1 MNTEDET
8 TEVVLDDQAKKPEE
22 SNDDELK
29 VEVSDEKAPAKAAEP
44 EETKAVDPETGINE
58 LKKRLEIEKLARQE
72 AERRAHEASQK
83 AQRANSET
91 KDANYQLVVNAIETV
106 KGRSDALKKSY
117 ADAMNVG
124 DFEKAASIQE
134 ALAVNANQLAE
145 LKRGEK
151 NMKEQMEAAEK
162 QAEVRPVE
170 PPKGEIV
177 DQLAAAVSPRSAAWL
192 KSNRDNIKTERDVRK
207 MFRAHE
213 DAIDDGIEPD
223 TDDYFSFIEQRM
235 GLRTKEPVQEESP
248 MSQASAPA
256 PKKAPSPPSAPV
268 SRGGQRPNVVRLT
281 RDQVEMAKMMGMT
294 EAEYAKNMVALQRE
308 GKIGN

>member
-1 MNTEDET
+1 MTDNEDMTDVILDSQTE
-8 TEVVLDDQAKKPEE
+8 KSEE
-22 SNDDELK
+22 SKDDELK
-29 VEVSDEKAPAKAAEP
+29 VEVSDEKSAIAADNS
-44 EETKAVDPETGINE
+44 EETKTVDPETGINE
-58 LKKRLEIEKLARQE
+58 LKKRLEIEKMARQE
-72 AERRAHEASQK
+72 AERRAHQAAKYAE
-83 AQRANSET
+83 RANSET

-124 DFEKAASIQE
+124 DFEKAATIQE

-151 NMKEQMEAAEK
+151 TMKEQMEAAEK
-162 QAEVRPVE
+162 QPSIQPVE
-170 PPKGEIV
+170 PPKREIV

-192 KSNRDNIKTERDVRK
+192 KSQRDNIKSERDVRK

-213 DAIDDGIEPD
+213 DAVDDGIEPD
-223 TDDYFSFIEQRM
+223 TDEYFSFIEQRM
-235 GLRTKEPVQEESP
+235 GLRTKESAQEESP

-256 PKKAPSPPSAPV
+256 PKKAPPPPSAPV

>member
-1 MNTEDET
+1 MNIENET

-29 VEVSDEKAPAKAAEP
+29 VEVSDEKEVAKAAEP

-134 ALAVNANQLAE
+134 VLAVNANQLAE

-151 NMKEQMEAAEK
+151 KMKEQMEAAEK
-162 QAEVRPVE
+162 QEEVRPVE

-192 KSNRDNIKTERDVRK
+192 KSNRDNIKTERDARK